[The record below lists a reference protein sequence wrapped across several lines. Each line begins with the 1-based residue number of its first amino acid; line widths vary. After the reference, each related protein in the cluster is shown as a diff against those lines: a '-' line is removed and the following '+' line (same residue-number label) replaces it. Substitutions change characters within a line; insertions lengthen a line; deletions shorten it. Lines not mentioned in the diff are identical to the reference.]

1 MIFRKIQLLILLIS
15 FSFVSLAQK
24 KEQTQS
30 FFQYQGRVEKLKEHK
45 AILVGA
51 ASSVSFDFKGNS
63 CSISL

>member
-30 FFQYQGRVEKLKEHK
+30 FFQYQGKSGKNARQSNHT
-45 AILVGA
+45 
-51 ASSVSFDFKGNS
+51 NWS
-63 CSISL
+63 CIISIF